1 MKMGDSFKTRIE
13 LFFIIL
19 FIIIIAVFSV
29 LYYEK
34 ANSTIMDITRDK
46 LIETAISS
54 HYLIDGDKHKTI
66 KSINDPYYIQTNQ
79 FLAQYR
85 KELNVAD
92 IYTLI
97 RSGNTTKMVL
107 ASYDP
112 DLSFMQD
119 YILTPYIRD
128 AFNGEFTVT
137 PKPYKDTFGTWY
149 TAYGPVYDSTGNV
162 VAVVAVDIREEYV
175 RNLQKSVLI
184 NTSIIA
190 FIALLIAVW
199 GSTIIGKVL
208 ENNLRKFQNRIYEIE
223 KGNLASFNPEEFD
236 IKEFREL
243 AEHFESMNDRLR
255 DLVKRIKDTSY
266 LIHEK
271 SGEINSII
279 EKSSTSTELL
289 ISLVKKL
296 GTHIED
302 NYKITAAN
310 LSILETIND
319 ELLDIEEGLENENIT
334 LTQLLPA
341 VSNICHQCENILD
354 SWGKQLQIYEQHE
367 FGDRTVISMLNSE
380 IKAFNDIYD
389 CLSEIQVL
397 IKALAEGLDNF
408 NC

>member
-1 MKMGDSFKTRIE
+1 MKIGNSFKTKIE
-13 LFFIIL
+13 LFFII
-19 FIIIIAVFSV
+19 FFTVIIAVFSV

-46 LIETAISS
+46 LIETAISA

-66 KSINDPYYIQTNQ
+66 KSIKDPYYIQTNQ

-119 YILTPYIRD
+119 YILTSYIRD

-137 PKPYKDTFGTWY
+137 KKPYKDSFGTWY
-149 TAYGPVYDSTGNV
+149 TAYGPVYDKAGNV

-175 RNLQKSVLI
+175 KNLKKSVLI

-190 FIALLIAVW
+190 IIALLIAIW
-199 GSTIIGKVL
+199 GSTIIGKML
-208 ENNLRKFQNRIYEIE
+208 EKNLRKFQTRIYEIE
-223 KGNLASFNPEEFD
+223 KGNLASYNPEEFD

-243 AEHFESMNDRLR
+243 AEHFENMNDKLR

-266 LIHEK
+266 LMHEK
-271 SGEINSII
+271 SLEISNII
-279 EKSSTSTELL
+279 EKSNTSTELL

-296 GTHIED
+296 GAHMED
-302 NYKITAAN
+302 NYKITTAN
-310 LSILETIND
+310 LNILESIND
-319 ELLDIEEGLENENIT
+319 NLANIENQLEKGDFQLEQLLDT
-334 LTQLLPA
+334 
-341 VSNICHQCENILD
+341 VSHVCQQCESILD
-354 SWGKQLQIYEQHE
+354 SWSKHLQIYEQRK
-367 FGDRTVISMLNSE
+367 FGDRTVISMLDSE

-389 CLSEIQVL
+389 CLSEIQL
-397 IKALAEGLDNF
+397 LTKTLAEGLDNF